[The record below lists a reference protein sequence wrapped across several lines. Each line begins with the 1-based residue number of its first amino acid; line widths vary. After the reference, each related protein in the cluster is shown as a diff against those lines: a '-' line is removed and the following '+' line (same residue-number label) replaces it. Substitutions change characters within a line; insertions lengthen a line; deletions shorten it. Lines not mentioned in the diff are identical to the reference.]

1 MEAIQ
6 NMLGGMMQVLQR
18 LIDESERNA
27 QNNNVHG
34 SGNMNVQV
42 NDIALNLD
50 QQNAVEQQLREVKKM
65 LKSSVVN
72 DAQKLLLAT
81 FVLVGEVNRW

>member
-1 MEAIQ
+1 MEANMEAIQ

-34 SGNMNVQV
+34 SGNMNV
-42 NDIALNLD
+42 
-50 QQNAVEQQLREVKKM
+50 
-65 LKSSVVN
+65 
-72 DAQKLLLAT
+72 
-81 FVLVGEVNRW
+81 